1 MENNQ
6 ESLTATQKMS
16 RGAGWMSMGS
26 IVSRVIGAIYIIP
39 WLAMFGNFSNE
50 ANGLFN
56 IGYQYYSLFL
66 IIATAGIPSAI
77 SKEMAF
83 YTAKNEFRNSLKIF
97 KIAFILMCFL
107 GLFAGGLLW
116 LMAPIFSETSPVE
129 NPKDVIVVVRS
140 LVPALVTLPVLSI
153 MRGFFESFQDMKPS
167 ALSQIYEQIIRVVF
181 ILLATFISLNVL
193 KRDLIFAV
201 SISTFAAFIGS
212 IAAIGIL
219 VFYFFKYKNQISN
232 LVNTSGTNEIKVTY
246 ILKDIMLTALPF
258 LITSSGITLMQLID
272 TNTFK
277 NIMMNFSNLNVKD
290 IAIQYAIF
298 SGNVNKLI
306 MIIIS
311 FAVAIGQTQVPILS
325 NAFGKNDQILQQKLI
340 QNNLVMFLVV
350 MLPSVI
356 GVIIVASPLY
366 TVFYGYDPLGT
377 YLLQISCVMAFI
389 LGLYFILYTS
399 LQALGHHKTAILGLL
414 SGIFVKMILQV
425 PMLAVFGT
433 QGAIFSTTIAFI
445 VTNILYIFKLKKNN
459 LVSIKQVFLSSK
471 YIFFNTVTMGVFS
484 TSAYYI
490 FSNKIDLQNRAHSLL
505 TLGLVAVIGGVIY
518 LSMGIK
524 NGVVQLVLG
533 SDLKKRKAI

>member
-6 ESLTATQKMS
+6 KSLTATQKMS

-414 SGIFVKMILQV
+414 IGIFVKMILQV

-445 VTNILYIFKLKKNN
+445 VTNIL
-459 LVSIKQVFLSSK
+459 
-471 YIFFNTVTMGVFS
+471 
-484 TSAYYI
+484 
-490 FSNKIDLQNRAHSLL
+490 
-505 TLGLVAVIGGVIY
+505 
-518 LSMGIK
+518 
-524 NGVVQLVLG
+524 
-533 SDLKKRKAI
+533 